1 MSDRMKMDEEKRKLI
16 GKGITK
22 ALEKKFKT
30 EDKVKDLNLIKE
42 KILDIKKISKRSN
55 ISKNE
60 IKNLFQ
66 ECDFKFWELEGMEE
80 FAVLLGVESNLIPSN
95 QHFNIPDASISEL
108 RYRINEDIRQTEAA
122 LNKGENTLFNSDD
135 SCSNELYNIE
145 NVTPEDKEFV
155 DRIIKEVDEKLSS
168 MSDEEREE
176 YFKQMGFVTIKD
188 DMPENIKERAQIN
201 KIIAKQK
208 KKEYPNMN

>member
-1 MSDRMKMDEEKRKLI
+1 MSDRMKMDEEKIKLI

-30 EDKVKDLNLIKE
+30 E
-42 KILDIKKISKRSN
+42 
-55 ISKNE
+55 
-60 IKNLFQ
+60 
-66 ECDFKFWELEGMEE
+66 
-80 FAVLLGVESNLIPSN
+80 
-95 QHFNIPDASISEL
+95 
-108 RYRINEDIRQTEAA
+108 Y
-122 LNKGENTLFNSDD
+122 
-135 SCSNELYNIE
+135 
-145 NVTPEDKEFV
+145 KEFV
-155 DRIIKEVDEKLSS
+155 DRIIKELDEKLSS

-208 KKEYPNMN
+208 KKEYPNK

>member
-122 LNKGENTLFNSDD
+122 LNEGENTLFNSDD
-135 SCSNELYNIE
+135 SCANELYNIE

-155 DRIIKEVDEKLSS
+155 NKIIKELDEKLSS

-208 KKEYPNMN
+208 KKEYPNK

>member
-95 QHFNIPDASISEL
+95 QHFNIPGASISEL

-122 LNKGENTLFNSDD
+122 LNEGENTLFNSDD
-135 SCSNELYNIE
+135 SCANELYNIE

-155 DRIIKEVDEKLSS
+155 NKIIKELDEKLSS

-208 KKEYPNMN
+208 KKEYPNK

>member
-122 LNKGENTLFNSDD
+122 LNEGENTLFNSDD
-135 SCSNELYNIE
+135 SCANELYNIE

-155 DRIIKEVDEKLSS
+155 NKIIKELDKKLSS

-208 KKEYPNMN
+208 KKEYPNK

>member
-42 KILDIKKISKRSN
+42 KILDIKKILKRSN

-80 FAVLLGVESNLIPSN
+80 IAVLLGVESNLISPN
-95 QHFNIPDASISEL
+95 QHFNISDASISEL
-108 RYRINEDIRQTEAA
+108 RYKINENIRQTEAA
-122 LNKGENTLFNSDD
+122 LNEGENTLFNSDD
-135 SCSNELYNIE
+135 SFANELYNIE

-155 DRIIKEVDEKLSS
+155 NKIIKELDEKLSS

-208 KKEYPNMN
+208 KKEYPNK

>member
-1 MSDRMKMDEEKRKLI
+1 MSDRMKMDEEKIKLI

-176 YFKQMGFVTIKD
+176 YFKQMGFVKIKD
-188 DMPENIKERAQIN
+188 DMQKNIKERAQIN

-208 KKEYPNMN
+208 KKEYPNK